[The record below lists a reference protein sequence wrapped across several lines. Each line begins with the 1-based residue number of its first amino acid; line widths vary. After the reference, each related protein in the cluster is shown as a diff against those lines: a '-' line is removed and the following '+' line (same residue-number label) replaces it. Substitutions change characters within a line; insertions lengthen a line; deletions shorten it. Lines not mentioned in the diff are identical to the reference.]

1 MSTVLL
7 ALPLPPESTEEMARG
22 FAQEINAKMDEFTKS
37 RTDLGV
43 TQEAWAI
50 QDMPDGGKLFILCLG
65 GDDPVK
71 GNRLFAESQQTYDRW
86 FKDSV
91 GPIFNVNF
99 DEPLPPITR
108 TVFDW
113 HA

>member
-1 MSTVLL
+1 MSTALV
-7 ALPLPPESTEEMARG
+7 ALPLPPGAAEKLEE
-22 FAQEINAKMDEFTKS
+22 FLNQVKAKIDEHAMS
-37 RTDLGV
+37 RKALGI
-43 TQEAWAI
+43 TQEVCVI
-50 QDMPDGGKLFILCLG
+50 QDMPDGGKLFILGLG
-65 GDDPVK
+65 GDDPIK
-71 GNRLFAESQQTYDRW
+71 GNRLFAESQQAYDRW

-99 DEPLPPITR
+99 DEPLPPISR